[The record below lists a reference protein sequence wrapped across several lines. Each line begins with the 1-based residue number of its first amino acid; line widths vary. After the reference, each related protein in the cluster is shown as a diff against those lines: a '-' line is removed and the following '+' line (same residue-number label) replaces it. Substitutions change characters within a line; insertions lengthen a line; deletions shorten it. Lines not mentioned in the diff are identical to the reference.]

1 VHLLSIYTLALLEVA
16 ENLTELKKQNNG
28 IKNEK
33 TIHPGRELR
42 WSDVA
47 G

>member
-1 VHLLSIYTLALLEVA
+1 MES
-16 ENLTELKKQNNG
+16 KMK
-28 IKNEK
+28 K